1 MYSGIIE
8 SEVGMAGFKALDIGM
23 GFIKGIFKR
32 KDDKLEKDTGKA
44 IMSGDEST
52 FNRVLGKLYKP
63 KK

>member
-1 MYSGIIE
+1 
-8 SEVGMAGFKALDIGM
+8 MAGLKALDTAF
-23 GFIKGIFKR
+23 GFIKGFFKR

-44 IMSGDEST
+44 VMSGDEST